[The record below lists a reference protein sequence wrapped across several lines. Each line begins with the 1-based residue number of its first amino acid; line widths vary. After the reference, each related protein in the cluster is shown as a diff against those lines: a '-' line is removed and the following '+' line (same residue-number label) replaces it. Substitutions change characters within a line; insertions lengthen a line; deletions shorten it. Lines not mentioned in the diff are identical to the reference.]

1 MIEYIK
7 GRLVEKTPTYA
18 IIETSGIGYYINTSL
33 NTFSKIPDQEACS
46 LFIHFS
52 VREDAQTLYGFYEK
66 EERELFRNLISVSGI
81 GPSTAQVLLS
91 SLSPEEAVQAIL
103 SADVSTIQ
111 KVKGIGS
118 KTAQRIILDLKDKIS
133 KVSLASTDQI
143 NTLNTS
149 NKSHQ
154 DALSALLM
162 LGFGKAST
170 EKVLDKVVKES
181 GHDISVEQLI
191 KAALKRL

>member
-7 GRLVEKTPTYA
+7 GKLVEKTPTYA
-18 IIETSGIGYYINTSL
+18 IIETGGIGYYVHTSL

-46 LFIHFS
+46 LYDHFS
-52 VREDAQTLYGFYEK
+52 VREDAHTLYGFYEK

-81 GPSTAQVLLS
+81 GPSTSQVLLS
-91 SLSPEEAVQAIL
+91 SLSPEEAIHAIL
-103 SADVSTIQ
+103 SADVATIQ

-133 KVSLASTDQI
+133 KRLLVAKQGI
-143 NTLNTS
+143 NALTSS

-162 LGFGKAST
+162 LGFGKAAT

-181 GHDISVEQLI
+181 GQDISVEQLI

>member
-1 MIEYIK
+1 MIEHIK
-7 GRLVEKTPTYA
+7 GRLIEKTPTYA
-18 IIETSGIGYYINTSL
+18 IIETGGIGYYVNTSL
-33 NTFSKIPDQEACS
+33 NTYSKIPDKEACS
-46 LFIHFS
+46 LYIHFS

-66 EERELFRNLISVSGI
+66 EERDLFRNLISASGI

-91 SLSPEEAVQAIL
+91 SLSPDEAVQAIL
-103 SADVSTIQ
+103 SADVATIQ

-133 KVSLASTDQI
+133 KGSLGATEGI
-143 NTLNTS
+143 NALNSS

-162 LGFGKAST
+162 LGFGKAAT
-170 EKVLDKVVKES
+170 EKVLDKVVKDS
-181 GHDISVEQLI
+181 GQDISVEQLI
-191 KAALKRL
+191 KAALQRL